1 MKLFCISH
9 AGGSSFSY
17 SSWKKSVP
25 KGIELQPMDISGH
38 GMKLNKRLNKNI
50 YENASE
56 LAKDISRS
64 IAENEEYA
72 LFGHSLGAILA
83 YEVYIELKKMN
94 VDLPIHIF
102 FSGRGNPSRADKV
115 LFNELPD
122 DQFIIGISDSYNGDI
137 AEIMENDEL
146 RDIFLPIL
154 RNDFE
159 MIENYKFKEEVV
171 DCDISIMNGKQ
182 DKTISLLD
190 EIAWRKLTN
199 KKCFFS
205 DYDGGHFYLYD
216 PDNISEIFKQ
226 ISERLLTGKNNNKY

>member
-17 SSWKKSVP
+17 LPWQKMVP
-25 KGIELQPMDISGH
+25 NGIELHPLDISGH

-56 LAKDISRS
+56 LANDISKS
-64 IAENEEYA
+64 ITKNEEYA
-72 LFGHSLGAILA
+72 IFGHSLGAILA

-94 VDLPIHIF
+94 ANLPIHIF
-102 FSGRGNPSRADKV
+102 FSGRENPCRAYNV
-115 LFNELPD
+115 LLNELSD
-122 DQFIIGISDSYNGDI
+122 EQFIAEISDCFNDDVE
-137 AEIMENDEL
+137 EIMENEEL
-146 RDIFLPIL
+146 KNIFFPIL

-159 MIENYKFKEEVV
+159 MIENYKFKEVVV
-171 DCDISIMNGKQ
+171 DCNISIMNGKQ

-205 DYDGGHFYLYD
+205 DYYGGHFYLYD
-216 PDNISEIFKQ
+216 HDNIENIFKH
-226 ISERLLTGKNNNKY
+226 ISERLLTR